1 MASAIDAESRPP
13 HSMENPNQR
22 AWTNWHVAD
31 ARTHYGNQGPYKVA
45 VLIGNSTVAL
55 GIELIEPQVLDLSD
69 QVLILRGYER
79 LASDDGPFTVLQEW
93 RCEPG

>member
-1 MASAIDAESRPP
+1 
-13 HSMENPNQR
+13 
-22 AWTNWHVAD
+22 
-31 ARTHYGNQGPYKVA
+31 

-69 QVLILRGYER
+69 QVLILRSYER

>member
-1 MASAIDAESRPP
+1 MASAFDAESWPP
-13 HSMENPNQR
+13 HPMEIQINEPGLIG
-22 AWTNWHVAD
+22 TL
-31 ARTHYGNQGPYKVA
+31 RTHVCNYGNQGPYKVA

-69 QVLILRGYER
+69 QVLILRSYER